1 MKVTDINVPAK
12 GAELLPCLKC
22 KKKKK
27 MQTSEEVI
35 AEEELQIN
43 NF

>member
-22 KKKKK
+22 KKK
-27 MQTSEEVI
+27 MQTSDEVI